1 MIYKFQSLRQIKKR
15 DWLIQ
20 HNFHSHYNSLKNKG
34 KISDYSD
41 EELLQAFRESN
52 DMKYF
57 AELYTRFVPK
67 LYGLCLKYL
76 ADREAARDAVMDV
89 FQQLPEKIAQYEIA
103 NFNSWLYSVAKNH
116 CFSRLKKENQVYFVK
131 MEDAVVENDTFFS
144 HNDKPQ
150 SEEEM
155 EALEYCIETLT
166 DEQKTSVKLFYLE
179 NRSYADICDMTG
191 FALSKVK
198 SYIQN
203 GKRNL
208 KSCIL
213 KVLKNNN

>member
-41 EELLQAFRESN
+41 EELLQAFRQSN

-76 ADREAARDAVMDV
+76 ADREAARDAVMDI

-131 MEDAVVENDTFFS
+131 IEDAVVENDTFFS

>member
-41 EELLQAFRESN
+41 EELLQAFRQSG

-76 ADREAARDAVMDV
+76 ADREAARDAVMDI

-131 MEDAVVENDTFFS
+131 IEDAVVENDTFFS